1 MKNQKKKIIIFISIL
16 IIILLVLLL
25 ARERAPKDT
34 MPSPPPTQEPEEPI
48 LRDAFPVDEPVM
60 SEDEEIELTQVT
72 ELKNMSPVSTPD
84 FSIEYSYKTGG
95 FIVKSDLGLNA
106 TENALKIW
114 LNEQGFDAINSERF
128 EYQSNKLSL

>member
-1 MKNQKKKIIIFISIL
+1 MKNNKKKIIIFISIL
-16 IIILLVLLL
+16 IIILLMLLL
-25 ARERAPKDT
+25 ARERAQKDN
-34 MPSPPPTQEPEEPI
+34 MPSPPPIEEPEEPI

-60 SEDEEIELTQVT
+60 GADEEKELEQVT
-72 ELKNMSPVSTPD
+72 QLKNLSPISTPD

-95 FIVKSDLGLNA
+95 FIIKSDLGLNA

-114 LNEQGFDAINSERF
+114 LNEQGFDAIDSERF

>member
-1 MKNQKKKIIIFISIL
+1 MKKQKKKIIIFISIL
-16 IIILLVLLL
+16 IIILLMLLL
-25 ARERAPKDT
+25 ARERAPKDL
-34 MPSPPPTQEPEEPI
+34 MPSSPPTPKPEELV
-48 LRDAFPVDEPVM
+48 LRDAFPVDKPVM
-60 SEDEEIELTQVT
+60 SRDQEIELEQVT
-72 ELKNMSPVSTPD
+72 QLKNISPVTTPD

-95 FIVKSDLGLNA
+95 FVIKSDLGLNA